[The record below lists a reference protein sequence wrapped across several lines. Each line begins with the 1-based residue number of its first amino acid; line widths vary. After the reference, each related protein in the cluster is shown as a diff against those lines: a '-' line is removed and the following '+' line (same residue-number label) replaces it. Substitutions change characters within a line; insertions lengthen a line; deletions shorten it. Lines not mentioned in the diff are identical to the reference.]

1 LWDEE
6 EEVRIGE
13 EKEGSLSKEAEEEEE
28 MEELDYDETMEDLDL
43 HPTGNIDD
51 GEGDETGRLNV
62 TSDERPGTVSW
73 GEIDEEKHKAKDVA
87 SSGIHS
93 DEQTTESTSRG
104 TGTTSGAVGDQDDAN
119 ISSPIRVSPDGADQG
134 MVKHGPRDTRKREDK
149 SRLSVKERLYVSRN
163 TIEEKKWRLSH
174 HTDDT
179 SSKLPQSL
187 ANRLG
192 PSPGR
197 VGRKLLSC
205 HKGSALAIA
214 AEYKR
219 RRQAGELSP
228 REAARA
234 SRITMRINA
243 PNYKPGKHQ
252 EREEKS
258 EENERELDKKIDSIK
273 RRNKVIEKRHKEI
286 QRDKELHA

>member
-1 LWDEE
+1 
-6 EEVRIGE
+6 
-13 EKEGSLSKEAEEEEE
+13 
-28 MEELDYDETMEDLDL
+28 
-43 HPTGNIDD
+43 
-51 GEGDETGRLNV
+51 
-62 TSDERPGTVSW
+62 
-73 GEIDEEKHKAKDVA
+73 
-87 SSGIHS
+87 
-93 DEQTTESTSRG
+93 
-104 TGTTSGAVGDQDDAN
+104 
-119 ISSPIRVSPDGADQG
+119 
-134 MVKHGPRDTRKREDK
+134 
-149 SRLSVKERLYVSRN
+149 
-163 TIEEKKWRLSH
+163 
-174 HTDDT
+174 
-179 SSKLPQSL
+179 
-187 ANRLG
+187 
-192 PSPGR
+192 
-197 VGRKLLSC
+197 LSC